1 MFWEQENLEGHK
13 RNLGGTAPECPSVAT
28 GLRLRGRNMVN
39 MNIHNPLTA
48 SLGWDKLSS
57 DCKLF

>member
-1 MFWEQENLEGHK
+1 MLTK
-13 RNLGGTAPECPSVAT
+13 TDR
-28 GLRLRGRNMVN
+28 RLRGRNMVN

-57 DCKLF
+57 DCLSK